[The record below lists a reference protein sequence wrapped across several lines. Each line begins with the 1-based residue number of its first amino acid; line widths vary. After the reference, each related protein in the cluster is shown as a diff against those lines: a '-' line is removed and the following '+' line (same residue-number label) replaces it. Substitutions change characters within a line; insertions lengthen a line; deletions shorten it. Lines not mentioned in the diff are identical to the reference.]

1 MPPWTARSAARSRRG
16 LPTLRRNRAGPLR
29 RHPRPSRGRRPLE
42 GRIPRRRPSPLA
54 DCLLQQDLFVRGQLQ
69 WIRLYKLFATMHH
82 FCVMCILL
90 FTNTKRCSWGYRGP
104 SCETKQQPTVRR
116 NIRDISTKERA
127 KFRRYMDRAKNTVS
141 DFVFALEFKEN
152 IKGSHD
158 FANISVY
165 DYFVAVHYYAS
176 RETLPPSSTGIC
188 VEEKDCSLDFAHE
201 GAGFPTWHRAF
212 LLEAERAL
220 QEVNGDPDWTLP
232 YWDWGAAE
240 QHQCDICTN
249 EYVGA
254 NDEHGNLGTESIF
267 AAWRTIC
274 EHQVPFYNATH
285 TNHTKP
291 CDVTKPTG
299 RLKRNPGHQDPNRF
313 GPSMTRLPLATEV
326 DFALRF
332 PVFDTPP
339 YSRTSNCN
347 FRNLL
352 EGFAD
357 TSTGK
362 YRGDRTHEDGTLVPG
377 AHTLHNHVH
386 LYLNGTMSTGVITA
400 ANDPIFLLHHS
411 NVDRLFET
419 WIRRHG
425 TADSAQPER
434 GAPPGHNR
442 HEYMVPFFPPYS
454 HADMFKPSTELGYDY
469 QELHGQG
476 SRQTPCLIDLDSP
489 DLLNNV

>member
-1 MPPWTARSAARSRRG
+1 MKAIALLIVLAECFRRG
-16 LPTLRRNRAGPLR
+16 DSQFPRVCTNDAALDRKECCPVPPGFTEPCGGTGRGHCADIPDPVVEDVRWKDAYHVDDR
-29 RHPRPSRGRRPLE
+29 RHWPTVFFNRTCLCE
-42 GRIPRRRPSPLA
+42 GNFSGYN
-54 DCLLQQDLFVRGQLQ
+54 C
-69 WIRLYKLFATMHH
+69 T
-82 FCVMCILL
+82 
-90 FTNTKRCSWGYRGP
+90 RCSWGYRGP

-152 IKGSHD
+152 IKGSQD

-176 RETLPPSSTGIC
+176 RETLPPSST
-188 VEEKDCSLDFAHE
+188 DCFLDFAHE

-212 LLEAERAL
+212 LQEAERAL
-220 QEVNGDPDWTLP
+220 QEVNGDPDWTIP
-232 YWDWGAAE
+232 YWDWSAAE

-254 NDEHGNLGTESIF
+254 NDEGGNLDSESSF
-267 AAWRTIC
+267 ATWRTLC

-362 YRGDRTHEDGTLVPG
+362 THEDGTLVPG

-400 ANDPIFLLHHS
+400 ANDPIFLLHHA

-469 QELHGQG
+469 QEL
-476 SRQTPCLIDLDSP
+476 
-489 DLLNNV
+489 